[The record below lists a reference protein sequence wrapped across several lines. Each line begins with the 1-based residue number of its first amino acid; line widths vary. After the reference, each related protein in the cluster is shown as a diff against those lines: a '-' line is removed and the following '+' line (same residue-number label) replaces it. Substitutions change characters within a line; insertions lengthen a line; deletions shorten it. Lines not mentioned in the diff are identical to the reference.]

1 MAGELCHDQGLATR
15 WRWLSSEL
23 WAHLRRNSLK
33 YTVPILGI
41 AVLTHYFTFALN
53 LSESLKGHVF
63 LVAKQANHLGD
74 FSRGDYITFRWHGG
88 GGKPA
93 GIWFTKIVR
102 GVPGDQV
109 TTQGPDGRTI
119 AVHGQIVGFAK
130 PLSRDGKIVLE
141 PASPGVVPDRSF
153 FVAGTHPDSLDSRYR
168 VGGYVQEGEIIGK
181 AWLLW

>member
-1 MAGELCHDQGLATR
+1 MPAELLPSRDLASR
-15 WRWLSSEL
+15 WKWLASGL
-23 WAHLRRNSLK
+23 WAHLRRNMLR
-33 YTVPILGI
+33 YAVPILGI
-41 AVLTHYFTFALN
+41 AVLTHYFTLALN

-63 LVAKQANHLGD
+63 LVAKQANRLGD

-102 GVPGDQV
+102 GVPGDEV
-109 TTQGPDGRTI
+109 TAQGPGGRTI
-119 AVHGQIVGFAK
+119 AVHGQIIGFAK
-130 PLSRDGKIVLE
+130 PLSRDGKIALE
-141 PASPGVVPDRSF
+141 PALPGLVPDRSF